1 MKTINATRGF
11 TLVGQ
16 QPDDRG
22 VAPSGAG
29 GVIQVNDDPN
39 SAVYRIPGSGGAAPG
54 QLPDLDLPERTV
66 ADGRHYGDSYDQQ
79 LDEEAQEAMVLQGQ
93 ENYDGNGTEVING
106 LNEQQ
111 WVDLGRRCFDAGS
124 VFAGCLMISK

>member
-22 VAPSGAG
+22 TAPSGAG

-39 SAVYRIPGSGGAAPG
+39 AAVYRIPAA
-54 QLPDLDLPERTV
+54 V
-66 ADGRHYGDSYDQQ
+66 ARHPVSYR
-79 LDEEAQEAMVLQGQ
+79 
-93 ENYDGNGTEVING
+93 I
-106 LNEQQ
+106 
-111 WVDLGRRCFDAGS
+111 
-124 VFAGCLMISK
+124 